1 MALLDFTDAPHGGQ
15 LRLLPENQ
23 TEPAIVPRVLIYHSI
38 VGSAEGAY
46 LMFRDRSNLESHF
59 IVAQDG
65 EVWQLID
72 TTRQADANLDANA
85 FAISVETE
93 DRGDPDSQPWT
104 AAQLDSL
111 AWIAWRV
118 NRLHA
123 VPLRRC
129 PAWNSAGIGYH
140 TLFGSP
146 SHWTPVAK
154 SCPGRVRI
162 RQFDEVLLPRIV
174 AGEEAS
180 MALSD
185 ADKQWI
191 TGRLEESERRVAR
204 YVDHGDAT
212 QPGSANHHV
221 KVREDVAAVLDAVT
235 APPTPVPVVVDE
247 AAADAIAQNLAA
259 NSLFLQAIAN
269 AVADEAHQRGAE

>member
-1 MALLDFTDAPHGGQ
+1 MALLDFTSSPHGGR

-65 EVWQLID
+65 EIWQLVD

-104 AAQLDSL
+104 DAQLDSL
-111 AWIAWRV
+111 AWIAWRI

-129 PAWNSAGIGYH
+129 PAWDSAGIGYH

-174 AGEEAS
+174 AGEEAD

-185 ADKQWI
+185 EQARQLEAIYKGLIVPGTTTPDQTVDLLFARVRTIEAAVQPTADELVQLRAKVDALKAAVDGLAL
-191 TGRLEESERRVAR
+191 GRLE
-204 YVDHGDAT
+204 GDL
-212 QPGSANHHV
+212 
-221 KVREDVAAVLDAVT
+221 DVTGLLHFEA
-235 APPTPVPVVVDE
+235 APPPP
-247 AAADAIAQNLAA
+247 
-259 NSLFLQAIAN
+259 
-269 AVADEAHQRGAE
+269 VADVELP